1 MISVFGF
8 KIPLP
13 PGFDFLDN
21 AYGSFLATIIA
32 WIIIT
37 LVLYI
42 VVTYPLRWML
52 RRLPGEI
59 ADIILEI
66 VRKPIVVLVI
76 AFGASNSLVLLPLT
90 NQASDLL
97 DRIFKTVVT
106 VLLVHIVWWFVK
118 DVLVYYGNRWARQ
131 TESALDDILIPALN
145 LFGPLLIIL
154 AGALAI
160 FPLWGIDVSSVL
172 VGAGVVGLVLGL
184 ALQEPLSNVFSG
196 LSLLIESPFR
206 PGDLIVF
213 TGDKIG
219 EVERLGLRSTQIYSI
234 EDHATVYVPNKA
246 LSANLLMNINKPTV
260 EQRYSLTITL
270 PPTVDLTRAQEQIK
284 QTADAHPNVV
294 TDDLNRKITLLH
306 ERIAENEH
314 RANAL
319 AANDLGRRRLLDEA
333 ERYKCAAYKLELE
346 NKLNQYLAEFQDALF
361 NLLPAIRTRE
371 VGGFSGKERQDLQK
385 QFVDPLTEKFQR
397 IVSQAELWSQAPDP
411 WITEREERQQ
421 RKLWWERNERL
432 KTKWERLRD
441 DLLHPSGKKE
451 LRLDDLTINLLDWLK
466 KEYKILPEDWKNPT
480 VTFKEFGEKGVIVQ
494 LWFFVDN
501 VRLEHY
507 GRSFR
512 VRTELARQIREQLD
526 EQTVRGNN

>member
-1 MISVFGF
+1 
-8 KIPLP
+8 
-13 PGFDFLDN
+13 
-21 AYGSFLATIIA
+21 
-32 WIIIT
+32 
-37 LVLYI
+37 
-42 VVTYPLRWML
+42 
-52 RRLPGEI
+52 
-59 ADIILEI
+59 
-66 VRKPIVVLVI
+66 
-76 AFGASNSLVLLPLT
+76 
-90 NQASDLL
+90 
-97 DRIFKTVVT
+97 
-106 VLLVHIVWWFVK
+106 
-118 DVLVYYGNRWARQ
+118 
-131 TESALDDILIPALN
+131 
-145 LFGPLLIIL
+145 
-154 AGALAI
+154 
-160 FPLWGIDVSSVL
+160 
-172 VGAGVVGLVLGL
+172 
-184 ALQEPLSNVFSG
+184 
-196 LSLLIESPFR
+196 
-206 PGDLIVF
+206 
-213 TGDKIG
+213 
-219 EVERLGLRSTQIYSI
+219 LRSTQIYSI

-333 ERYKCAAYKLELE
+333 ERYKSAAYKLELE

-371 VGGFSGKERQDLQK
+371 AGGFSGKERQDLQK